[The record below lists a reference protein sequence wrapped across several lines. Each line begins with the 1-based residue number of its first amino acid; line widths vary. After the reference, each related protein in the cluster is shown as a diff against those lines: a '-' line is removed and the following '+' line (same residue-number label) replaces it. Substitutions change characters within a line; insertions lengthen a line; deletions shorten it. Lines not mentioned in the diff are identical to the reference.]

1 VAQLSNIPMVRLVI
15 PFTVGVILYTISGHN
30 IGIGIIASM
39 IAVLLGVFISNKYF
53 FQQHYHFRW
62 VFGIGI
68 TLTLIFAGYLI
79 AQVNKQ
85 IHYPSHFSKTDQHGS
100 LLRLKLIEPVSEKTN
115 SFQVVGKTTHI
126 INHEQ
131 VKKATGKI
139 LLYLEKDSIAAG
151 LKYGDVILIE
161 NLFQEIQPAKNP
173 DAFNYRKFLSNQNIY
188 HQAYR
193 RSGDWYKTNSNEGII
208 FIKTAHLLREKALEV
223 LHENNLSGKEFS
235 VASALLLGYREYLD
249 EDLQREFA
257 GAGAM
262 HILCVSGLHV
272 GIIFLALNL
281 IFGFLNKL
289 PKGRIIKTIII
300 VLLIWFYAAITGF
313 SPSVLR
319 ASTMF
324 SFVAIGQSF
333 NRSTNIYNTLAASA
347 FFLILIDPYII
358 TKIGFQLSYIAVIS
372 IVFLQPVFYRQF
384 YIPNKVINY
393 AWAIITVSLAAQIG
407 TGPLALYY
415 FNQFPNYF
423 VLTNLIVIPMAGL
436 IINTGLVFF
445 MISPIAF
452 LADLA
457 GKILS
462 WIIYFLHSAVR
473 LVESLPYSTSS
484 NIYINLTEVLLIFG
498 ILTTF
503 SLFWIRASKV
513 MIQISILLG
522 LILSVSFSIRTFQN
536 SNRNKIIVYHVPNA
550 TAIDLVAGK
559 NCYFWACDNTLDNPR
574 NIYFNI
580 HDHRIKSGTTRQ
592 DPILINTSMND
603 PVYYK
608 TPIHIKGSFIQ
619 FKDQTIKI
627 ADNRTFIY
635 EGLSFFDTLDL
646 LILTGSVSNSL
657 KEVASTFPARKI
669 IIDSS
674 ASFRKAD
681 NWLKDCDSLQ
691 MNCWSVRHNGAFEIA
706 LK

>member
-1 VAQLSNIPMVRLVI
+1 
-15 PFTVGVILYTISGHN
+15 
-30 IGIGIIASM
+30 
-39 IAVLLGVFISNKYF
+39 
-53 FQQHYHFRW
+53 
-62 VFGIGI
+62 
-68 TLTLIFAGYLI
+68 
-79 AQVNKQ
+79 
-85 IHYPSHFSKTDQHGS
+85 
-100 LLRLKLIEPVSEKTN
+100 
-115 SFQVVGKTTHI
+115 
-126 INHEQ
+126 
-131 VKKATGKI
+131 
-139 LLYLEKDSIAAG
+139 
-151 LKYGDVILIE
+151 
-161 NLFQEIQPAKNP
+161 
-173 DAFNYRKFLSNQNIY
+173 
-188 HQAYR
+188 
-193 RSGDWYKTNSNEGII
+193 
-208 FIKTAHLLREKALEV
+208 
-223 LHENNLSGKEFS
+223 
-235 VASALLLGYREYLD
+235 
-249 EDLQREFA
+249 
-257 GAGAM
+257 
-262 HILCVSGLHV
+262 
-272 GIIFLALNL
+272 
-281 IFGFLNKL
+281 
-289 PKGRIIKTIII
+289 
-300 VLLIWFYAAITGF
+300 
-313 SPSVLR
+313 
-319 ASTMF
+319 
-324 SFVAIGQSF
+324 
-333 NRSTNIYNTLAASA
+333 
-347 FFLILIDPYII
+347 
-358 TKIGFQLSYIAVIS
+358 
-372 IVFLQPVFYRQF
+372 
-384 YIPNKVINY
+384 
-393 AWAIITVSLAAQIG
+393 
-407 TGPLALYY
+407 
-415 FNQFPNYF
+415 
-423 VLTNLIVIPMAGL
+423 MAGL

-484 NIYINLTEVLLIFG
+484 NIHINLTEVLLIFG